1 MYIALIISDS
11 LFLDTA
17 LVIKYSALIPL
28 LLLRLRRMPIVFDEN
43 LERLLGSPVHRHIWR
58 LLVT

>member
-1 MYIALIISDS
+1 MYIALIISGG

-28 LLLRLRRMPIVFDEN
+28 LLLRLRRILIVFDEN
-43 LERLLGSPVHRHIWR
+43 SERLLSSPVHRHIWR